1 MHKRCLTAGFY
12 NPSLYAILPVQ
23 FSFDLRK
30 ATMERPIFQPIG
42 TPAEELD
49 TPALVVDLD
58 ALQGNIDTV
67 HGFFRQLGPDGATQ
81 GIDSLIRPH
90 VSCHGC
96 PQIAQ
101 IQVSADPVISD
112 GPLSCSGS
120 IAVNTVGEAEVFAA
134 AGFDD
139 ILISGRVVT
148 RPKIQRVMTLARR
161 VWVFQAVDNL
171 RNVHDLSLT
180 AEADDV
186 VLGVVIDI
194 DSGYGHGG
202 VAPGEEAVRLAQAV
216 EDAPGLALMGV
227 TTYEGPLPPADL
239 AELRRETRNRI
250 RPVLETVQ
258 QMERAGLEV
267 PVVSAGSTHNYD
279 VVAGMTGVNEVL
291 AGVYPLM
298 DAQTLSIRPE
308 LQPAARVLSTVISH
322 PVPERAV
329 VDAGHKTTGPDFG
342 VAVLEGFPG
351 ARATRFSAEHGI
363 LELEGEATGQL
374 KPNDKVWLVP
384 YNLAL
389 CVNQFD
395 YFRAVEDGK
404 LVGYWPVASRGRLD

>member
-1 MHKRCLTAGFY
+1 
-12 NPSLYAILPVQ
+12 
-23 FSFDLRK
+23 
-30 ATMERPIFQPIG
+30 MERPIFQPVG
-42 TPAEELD
+42 TPVEELD
-49 TPALVVDLD
+49 TPALVVDIDVLE
-58 ALQGNIDTV
+58 QNIDTV
-67 HGFFRQLGPDGATQ
+67 HGLFRGLKSDGVTRAV
-81 GIDSLIRPH
+81 DALVRPH

-101 IQVSADPVISD
+101 LQVSADPAFTD
-112 GPLSCSGS
+112 QPLSCSGA

-139 ILISGRVVT
+139 IMISGRVVT
-148 RPKIQRVMTLARR
+148 PSKIRRALTLARN
-161 VWVFQAVDNL
+161 VWVFQAVDNH
-171 RNVHDLSLT
+171 RNVQDLSLA
-180 AEADDV
+180 AEAEDV
-186 VLGVVIDI
+186 VLGVVVDI

-202 VAPGEEAVRLAQAV
+202 VAPGDEAVRLAQAI
-216 EDAPGLALMGV
+216 EEAPGLALMGI
-227 TTYEGPLPPADL
+227 TTYEGPLLITDRTH
-239 AELRRETRNRI
+239 LRNETRSRI

-258 QMERAGLEV
+258 QMERADLEV

-279 VVAGMTGVNEVL
+279 IVARITGVDEVL
-291 AGVYPLM
+291 AGAYPLM

-308 LQPAARVLSTVISH
+308 LLPAAKVLASVISH

-342 VAVLEGFPG
+342 VAVLEGVPG

-363 LELEGEATGQL
+363 LELEGEATGRL
-374 KPNDKVWLVP
+374 NPNDKVWLVP

-395 YFRAVEDGK
+395 YFRAVQDGK
-404 LVGYWPVASRGRLD
+404 LVGYWPIAGRGRLD

>member
-1 MHKRCLTAGFY
+1 
-12 NPSLYAILPVQ
+12 
-23 FSFDLRK
+23 
-30 ATMERPIFQPIG
+30 MERPIFQPVG
-42 TPAEELD
+42 TPVEELD
-49 TPALVVDLD
+49 TPALVVDID
-58 ALQGNIDTV
+58 VLQGNIDTV
-67 HGFFRQLGPDGATQ
+67 HGLFRQLRPDGVTPEV
-81 GIDSLIRPH
+81 DSLVRPH

-101 IQVSADPVISD
+101 LQLSADPAFSD
-112 GPLSCSGS
+112 EPLSCSGA
-120 IAVNTVGEAEVFAA
+120 IAVNAVGEAEVFAA

-139 ILISGRVVT
+139 ILISGRAVT
-148 RPKIQRVMTLARR
+148 RSKIRRVMTLSRNI
-161 VWVFQAVDNL
+161 WVFQAVDNH
-171 RNVHDLSLT
+171 RNVQDLSLA
-180 AEADDV
+180 AEAEDV
-186 VLGVVIDI
+186 VLGVVVDI

-202 VAPGEEAVRLAQAV
+202 VAPGDEAVSLAQAV

-227 TTYEGPLPPADL
+227 TTYEGPVPLSNRT
-239 AELRRETRNRI
+239 ELRAETRNRI

-258 QMERAGLEV
+258 QMERAGLEI
-267 PVVSAGSTHNYD
+267 PVVSAGSTYNYE
-279 VVAGMTGVNEVL
+279 VVARMTGVSEVL

-308 LQPAARVLSTVISH
+308 LQPAAKVLSTVISH

-342 VAVLEGFPG
+342 VAVLDGVSG

-374 KPNDKVWLVP
+374 NPNDKVWLLP
-384 YNLAL
+384 YDLAL

-395 YFRAVEDGK
+395 YFRAVQDGK
-404 LVGYWPVASRGRLD
+404 LVGYWPIACRGRWD

>member
-1 MHKRCLTAGFY
+1 
-12 NPSLYAILPVQ
+12 
-23 FSFDLRK
+23 
-30 ATMERPIFQPIG
+30 MERPIFQPIG
-42 TPAEELD
+42 TPMEELD
-49 TPALVVDLD
+49 TPALVVDID
-58 ALQGNIDTV
+58 VLQQNINTV
-67 HGFFRQLGPDGATQ
+67 HGLFRLVRPDGVTPQ
-81 GIDSLIRPH
+81 VSSLLRPH

-101 IQVSADPVISD
+101 LQLSADPTFTD
-112 GPLSCSGS
+112 EPPSCSGA

-148 RPKIQRVMTLARR
+148 RSKIRRVMTLSRHM
-161 VWVFQAVDNL
+161 WVFQAVDNH
-171 RNVHDLSLT
+171 RNVQDLSLA
-180 AEADDV
+180 AEAEDV
-186 VLGVVIDI
+186 VLGVVVDI

-202 VAPGEEAVRLAQAV
+202 VAPGDEAVRLAQAV

-227 TTYEGPLPPADL
+227 TTYEGPLAFPNRT
-239 AELRRETRNRI
+239 ELRTQTRNRV

-258 QMERAGLEV
+258 QMERDGLEV
-267 PVVSAGSTHNYD
+267 PVVSAGSTYNYD
-279 VVAGMTGVNEVL
+279 IVARMTGVSEIL

-298 DAQTLSIRPE
+298 DAQTHSVRPE
-308 LQPAARVLSTVISH
+308 LQPAARVLATVISH

-342 VAVLEGFPG
+342 VAVLDGVPG
-351 ARATRFSAEHGI
+351 AVATRFSAEHGI
-363 LELEGEATGQL
+363 LELEGEAAGRL
-374 KPNDKVWLVP
+374 NPNDKVWLVP

-395 YFRAVEDGK
+395 YFRAVQDGK
-404 LVGYWPVASRGRLD
+404 LVGYWPIAGRGRLD

>member
-1 MHKRCLTAGFY
+1 
-12 NPSLYAILPVQ
+12 
-23 FSFDLRK
+23 
-30 ATMERPIFQPIG
+30 MERPIFQPVG
-42 TPAEELD
+42 TPVEELD
-49 TPALVVDLD
+49 TPALVVDIDVLR
-58 ALQGNIDTV
+58 QNIDTV
-67 HGFFRQLGPDGATQ
+67 HGLFRQLTPDGLTPEV
-81 GIDSLIRPH
+81 DSLVRPH

-101 IQVSADPVISD
+101 LQVSADPAFSEEPV
-112 GPLSCSGS
+112 SCSGS

-148 RPKIQRVMTLARR
+148 RPKIRR
-161 VWVFQAVDNL
+161 VVALSRHIWLFQAVDSH
-171 RNVHDLSLT
+171 RNVQDLSLA
-180 AEADDV
+180 AEAEDV
-186 VLGVVIDI
+186 ILGVVVDI
-194 DSGYGHGG
+194 DAGYGHGG
-202 VAPGEEAVRLAQAV
+202 VAPGDEAVRLAQAV
-216 EDAPGLALMGV
+216 EDAPGLALMGI
-227 TTYEGPLPPADL
+227 TTYEGPLPLSDSNQ
-239 AELRRETRNRI
+239 LRRETRNRI
-250 RPVLETVQ
+250 RPVLETAQ

-279 VVAGMTGVNEVL
+279 VVARMAGVSEVL

-298 DAQTLSIRPE
+298 DAQTLSVRPE
-308 LQPAARVLSTVISH
+308 LQPAARVLATVISH
-322 PVPERAV
+322 PVPDRAV

-342 VAVLEGFPG
+342 VAVLDGVPG

-374 KPNDKVWLVP
+374 YPNDKVWLTP

-395 YFRAVEDGK
+395 YFRAVQDGR
-404 LVGYWPVASRGRLD
+404 LVGYWPIAGRGRLD

>member
-1 MHKRCLTAGFY
+1 
-12 NPSLYAILPVQ
+12 
-23 FSFDLRK
+23 
-30 ATMERPIFQPIG
+30 MERPIFQPVG
-42 TPAEELD
+42 TPVEDLD
-49 TPALVVDLD
+49 TPALVVDID
-58 ALQGNIDTV
+58 VLQQNIDTV
-67 HGFFRQLGPDGATQ
+67 HGVFRHLRPDGVTPEV
-81 GIDSLIRPH
+81 DSMVRPH

-101 IQVSADPVISD
+101 LQISADPAFSEE
-112 GPLSCSGS
+112 PPSCSGG
-120 IAVNTVGEAEVFAA
+120 IAVNTVSEAEAFAA

-148 RPKIQRVMTLARR
+148 LPKIRRAMTLARNI
-161 VWVFQAVDNL
+161 WVFQAVDNH
-171 RNVHDLSLT
+171 RNVQDLSLA
-180 AEADDV
+180 AEAEDV
-186 VLGVVIDI
+186 VLGVVVDI

-202 VAPGEEAVRLAQAV
+202 VAPGEEAVKLAQAV

-227 TTYEGPLPPADL
+227 TTYEGPLPFPNL
-239 AELRRETRNRI
+239 TELRTETRNRI

-279 VVAGMTGVNEVL
+279 VSARMTGVSEVL
-291 AGVYPLM
+291 AGTYALM
-298 DAQTLSIRPE
+298 DAQTLPIRPE
-308 LQPAARVLSTVISH
+308 LQPAARILSTVISH

-342 VAVLEGFPG
+342 VAVLDGVPG
-351 ARATRFSAEHGI
+351 ATATRFSAEHGI
-363 LELEGEATGQL
+363 LELEGEATGRL
-374 KPNDKVWLVP
+374 NPNEKVWLVP

-395 YFRAVEDGK
+395 YFRAVQDGK
-404 LVGYWPVASRGRLD
+404 LVGYWPIAGRGRLD

>member
-1 MHKRCLTAGFY
+1 
-12 NPSLYAILPVQ
+12 
-23 FSFDLRK
+23 
-30 ATMERPIFQPIG
+30 MERPIFQPVG
-42 TPAEELD
+42 TPVEELD
-49 TPALVVDLD
+49 TPALVVDIDVLE
-58 ALQGNIDTV
+58 QNIDTV
-67 HGFFRQLGPDGATQ
+67 HGLFRGLKSDGVTRAV
-81 GIDSLIRPH
+81 DALVRPH

-101 IQVSADPVISD
+101 LQVSADPAFTD
-112 GPLSCSGS
+112 QPLSCSGA

-139 ILISGRVVT
+139 IMISGRVVT
-148 RPKIQRVMTLARR
+148 PSKIRRALTLARNI
-161 VWVFQAVDNL
+161 WVFQAVDNH
-171 RNVHDLSLT
+171 RNVQDLSLA
-180 AEADDV
+180 AEAEDV
-186 VLGVVIDI
+186 VLGVVVDI

-202 VAPGEEAVRLAQAV
+202 VAPGDEAVRLAQAV
-216 EDAPGLALMGV
+216 EEAPGLALMGI
-227 TTYEGPLPPADL
+227 TTYEGPLQITDRTQ
-239 AELRRETRNRI
+239 LRNETRSRI

-279 VVAGMTGVNEVL
+279 IVARITGVDEVL
-291 AGVYPLM
+291 AGAYPLM

-308 LQPAARVLSTVISH
+308 LLPAAKVLASVISH

-342 VAVLEGFPG
+342 VAVLEGVPG

-363 LELEGEATGQL
+363 LELEGEATGRL
-374 KPNDKVWLVP
+374 NPNDKVWLVP

-395 YFRAVEDGK
+395 YFRAVQDGK
-404 LVGYWPVASRGRLD
+404 LVGYWPIAGRGRLD